1 MVKRDII
8 PAVFQYEKTL
18 YQNSLNKEKLLMV
31 DCEENIEKHILE
43 QLSKLTLNAYK
54 STNILTEL
62 IDKTNIEN
70 LLTELIDKTNIEN
83 LEESATLCNE
93 KIIPTMSILR
103 ENVDKIEL
111 IMPKKLWPY
120 PSTTDL
126 LFNF

>member
-70 LLTELIDKTNIEN
+70 L
-83 LEESATLCNE
+83 EESATLCNE